1 MTGDGG
7 FTADGVRCCMD
18 CGKSYGVQL
27 CIPCNKKRY
36 KERGEEYPDTSRK
49 KLLPYA
55 EAQKIV
61 KKLGIKGS
69 AEYFRYYKSG
79 KFPEGMPSNPAETY
93 SKKRKILDRRS
104 PLFIGKKVEAT

>member
-1 MTGDGG
+1 MTE
-7 FTADGVRCCMD
+7 CID
-18 CGKSYGVQL
+18 CGRDYGVTL
-27 CIPCNKKRY
+27 CNPCNKKRH
-36 KERGEEYPDTSRK
+36 KERGEKLSDTSRE

-55 EAQKIV
+55 EAQKVV

-79 KFPEGMPSNPAETY
+79 KFPKGMPSNPAETY

-104 PLFIGKKVEAT
+104 PLFVGKEVEKIG